1 MTSPAPGPGARPST
15 MSVARANLLALVWLP
30 VSGVVAAAPYVALW
44 GGDRLAA
51 LPSALPPLPAGL
63 ALLAAGILIH
73 ELLHAAGFLLVGRAP
88 RGQVRIGFQS
98 RTLTPFASCRA
109 PVTATAYR
117 AAALLP
123 AAVLGGIPLVAA
135 WATGS
140 PALLLWSWVMLA
152 LAGGD
157 VAAVWAMR
165 AVPGP
170 TLVLDHPELVG
181 CRSVE
186 GPGPAANP

>member
-1 MTSPAPGPGARPST
+1 MTGGAPGPAARAST
-15 MSVARANLLALVWLP
+15 MSVARANVLALIWLP
-30 VSGVVAAAPYVALW
+30 ISGVAAATPYAVLW
-44 GGDRLAA
+44 GGGRLAGLA
-51 LPSALPPLPAGL
+51 AALPPLPLGL
-63 ALLAAGILIH
+63 ALMAAGILIH
-73 ELLHAAGFLLVGRAP
+73 ELLHAAGFLLFGRAQ
-88 RGQVRIGFQS
+88 RDQVRIGFQR

-109 PVTATAYR
+109 PVTAAAYR
-117 AAALLP
+117 ASALLP
-123 AAVLGGIPLVAA
+123 AAVLGGIPLLAA
-135 WATGS
+135 WITGS
-140 PALLLWSWVMLA
+140 AALLLFGWVMLA

-186 GPGPAANP
+186 APGATATR